1 MPELLQLCQ
10 PSILFIG
17 AVVAYVLFDIIREQY
32 DTIGLKLFVAVPI
45 VILMQLLCVNDMNTF
60 SYVLMLFPALFY
72 FVTFSIAIGVKSVE
86 KRNGS
91 DGGAEEE
98 SGEDTTPAPAKCSV
112 PLEEED
118 EVNACNT
125 YDPLCHAAADDVQE
139 AAVEIY
145 QLHWADEDAVAG
157 AKHEAKSVMTSGDD
171 HILQAHWE

>member
-1 MPELLQLCQ
+1 MPEFLQLCQ

-17 AVVAYVLFDIIREQY
+17 AVVAYVLFDIVREQY
-32 DTIGLKLFVAVPI
+32 NTIGLKLFVAVPI
-45 VILMQLLCVNDMNTF
+45 VILMQLLCVNEMNTF

-72 FVTFSIAIGVKSVE
+72 FVTFSIAIGVKSIE
-86 KRNGS
+86 KR
-91 DGGAEEE
+91 DGGDAAVEDEEE
-98 SGEDTTPAPAKCSV
+98 DATPAPTKCSA

-125 YDPLCHAAADDVQE
+125 YDPLCHAAANDVQE
-139 AAVEIY
+139 PAVEIY